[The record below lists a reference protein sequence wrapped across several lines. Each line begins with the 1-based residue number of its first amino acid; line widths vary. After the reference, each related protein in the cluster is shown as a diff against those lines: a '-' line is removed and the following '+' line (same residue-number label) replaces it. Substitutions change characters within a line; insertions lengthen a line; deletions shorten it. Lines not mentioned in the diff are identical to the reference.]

1 MGGHREGVGE
11 QLAFLVQQPG
21 VRADLASWAAFHRH
35 SVVSPIPKPAATVAA
50 EAIPVATSCTAAS
63 RRLTSFSVANAK
75 LACPN
80 TNTAPPCAPSTGPSV
95 RKVLADSAH
104 LEIVPRGRFFP
115 EGTIKQIRYE
125 RGVSRRP

>member
-1 MGGHREGVGE
+1 MGRVR
-11 QLAFLVQQPG
+11 QPAPPLLP
-21 VRADLASWAAFHRH
+21 ADAI
-35 SVVSPIPKPAATVAA
+35 PIAPAAGLVDGADGGA
-50 EAIPVATSCTAAS
+50 VFVFGQANFAFATENEVS
-63 RRLTSFSVANAK
+63 RRLAAVQLVA
-75 LACPN
+75 
-80 TNTAPPCAPSTGPSV
+80 TGPSV